1 MAMALL
7 LKARAVFLGAPGA
20 GKGTQAK
27 KVAEA
32 AALAHISTGD
42 MLRQEVAAS
51 TPLGLQAKTF
61 MDAGKLVPDEVIIGM
76 VRARIQQPDARSAW
90 ILDGFPRTLPQA
102 EALDKSLS
110 GTAGKSSSG
119 AAALSHV
126 IYFAVPEAVLVGRLS
141 GRRTCSKCGAIW
153 HVEHQPTKKVGV
165 CDHCG
170 GELVQRSDDRK
181 EAIGKR
187 LEVYRSQTAPL
198 LAYYRDR
205 RILREIDANR
215 SPDRVFQ
222 ELLNLMQ

>member
-1 MAMALL
+1 MAMALT
-7 LKARAVFLGAPGA
+7 LKSRCVFLGAPGA

-27 KVAEA
+27 KVADA
-32 AALAHISTGD
+32 ASLAHISTGD
-42 MLRQEVAAS
+42 MLRQEVAAA
-51 TPLGLQAKTF
+51 TEMGVQAKTF
-61 MDAGKLVPDEVIIGM
+61 MDAGKLVPDDVIIGM
-76 VRARIQQPDARSAW
+76 VKTRIQQPDAKSAW

-102 EALDKSLS
+102 EALDKNL
-110 GTAGKSSSG
+110 SG

-153 HVEHQPTKKVGV
+153 HVEHQPTKKAGV
-165 CDHCG
+165 CDLCA
-170 GELVQRSDDRK
+170 GELVQRSDDRP

-187 LEVYRSQTAPL
+187 LDVYRSQTAPL

-215 SPDRVFQ
+215 DPATIYQ
-222 ELLNLMQ
+222 ELLKLMQ

>member
-1 MAMALL
+1 MAMVVLRS
-7 LKARAVFLGAPGA
+7 RAVFLGAPGA

-27 KVAEA
+27 KVAETA
-32 AALAHISTGD
+32 AVAHLSTGD
-42 MLRQEVAAS
+42 MLRQEVAAK

-61 MDAGKLVPDEVIIGM
+61 MDAGKLVPDDVIISM
-76 VRARIQQPDARSAW
+76 VQARIRLPDAKDAW

-110 GTAGKSSSG
+110 G

-126 IYFAVPEAVLVGRLS
+126 IYFAVPETVLVGRLA

-153 HVEHQPTKKVGV
+153 HLENRPTKKAGV
-165 CDHCG
+165 CDQCG
-170 GELVQRSDDRK
+170 GELVQRSDDRP

-187 LEVYRSQTAPL
+187 IEVYRSQTAPL

-205 RILREIDANR
+205 RVLREIDASR
-215 SPDRVFQ
+215 SPDLVFQ
-222 ELLNLMQ
+222 ELLKLMQ

>member
-1 MAMALL
+1 MAMAVSLQ
-7 LKARAVFLGAPGA
+7 ARCVFLGAPGA

-27 KVAEA
+27 RVAEA
-32 AALAHISTGD
+32 ASVAHISTGD
-42 MLRQEVAAS
+42 MLRHEVAAA
-51 TPLGLQAKTF
+51 TPLGVEAKAF

-76 VRARIQQPDARSAW
+76 VRTRIAQPDAKSAW

-102 EALDKSLS
+102 EALDGSLS
-110 GTAGKSSSG
+110 GAN
-119 AAALSHV
+119 ALSHV
-126 IYFAVPEAVLVGRLS
+126 IYFAVPESVLIGRLA

-153 HVEHQPTKKVGV
+153 HVEHQPTKAAGV
-165 CDHCG
+165 CDQCG
-170 GELVQRSDDRK
+170 GELLQRSDDRP

-215 SPDRVFQ
+215 SPDVVYQ
-222 ELLNLMQ
+222 ELLKLMQ